1 MAIDLERYAEAYR
14 RGLLNEDQNLRLE
27 ELERRGLVQ
36 LERPPIKQQQV
47 EQPKLNRLA
56 SIARTVMESTFPALG
71 ARRDKDIKEE
81 ARNVLDIASYTT
93 TPAGLVSKA
102 AQAGKIAK
110 FAAQTVPQA
119 VAGAGATYLG
129 QREKGVLRGQSALDA
144 ASGFGLELGA
154 QATLKGIGKGLGFG
168 AKQLTKKLPE
178 DLVSK
183 AKQYVADKSKTAEQR
198 TKQIIRLGKK
208 AIANNKKIGTE
219 LENIANK
226 ADKANKNI
234 AKQAATKLKDA
245 NRKFHEA
252 NKDKSELITDI
263 SDVDIDNFIRQE
275 HQRLKTA
282 AEPLI
287 EGGQKKVREAEEQV
301 LKDFEKRFLLEP
313 KIVTETQVNELG
325 IPITRTV
332 EKKGAKP
339 FKNRQEIFKEL
350 GNIQDK
356 AQQGFQEGAKENP
369 ALYRD
374 IYQQFT
380 KFFKD
385 NSQKYSD
392 HMELGQ
398 DLVRMQGAKVDIP
411 ITKDGEIVSDLY
423 NPKKLKSSFDKA
435 INKFDKLAD
444 QDKLL
449 EIERLV
455 EQSNKLFQTDFKVDK
470 LLRKYERNQNLM
482 NFKGAKKGLT
492 QAQIDLLPANKRK
505 IYKDNQELAKVTEKG
520 LFTEPKKLQ
529 KFISPETQEGV
540 LSETKLAELLPKR
553 LVDQLEI
560 EAAGRLLREGADINK
575 IPIGVIGNPYLRA
588 INLVKRLGVT
598 PRAQFGL
605 RRFMESKIPGQI
617 GEGARALSRVLSR
630 ELVRDDEQKTDVIR
644 HPETN
649 EPVIVKREPFQL
661 ERTTSGNLTISQQ
674 NKLKKQRGLGG
685 NNNGISIRQ

>member
-36 LERPPIKQQQV
+36 LERPPIKQQQQV

-56 SIARTVMESTFPALG
+56 SIARTVMESTFPGLG

-110 FAAQTVPQA
+110 FTTQTVPQA
-119 VAGAGATYLG
+119 AAGAGATYLG
-129 QREKGVLRGQSALDA
+129 QREKGVLRGESGIDA

-198 TKQIIRLGKK
+198 TRQIIRLGKK
-208 AIANNKKIGTE
+208 AIANNKKIETG
-219 LENIANK
+219 LENFANK
-226 ADKANKNI
+226 ADKANKNV
-234 AKQAATKLKDA
+234 AKLAATKLKDA
-245 NRKFHEA
+245 NRKFHND
-252 NKDKSELITDI
+252 NKDKSKLITKI
-263 SDVDIDNFIRQE
+263 SDDAIDNFIREE
-275 HQRLKTA
+275 HRRLSIEA
-282 AEPLI
+282 APLI
-287 EGGQKKVREAEEQV
+287 EGGMKKVRTAEEKV
-301 LKDFEKRFLLEP
+301 LKDFEERFFLKP
-313 KIVTETQVNELG
+313 KKVDTRPQLYDQFNR
-325 IPITRTV
+325 PIKQTA
-332 EKKGAKP
+332 EEIEIKP

-356 AQQGFQEGAKENP
+356 AKQGFKEGADENS

-374 IYQQFT
+374 IYQNFT

-411 ITKDGEIVSDLY
+411 ITKDGEIVSELY

-455 EQSNKLFQTDFKVDK
+455 QQSNELFKTDFKVDK
-470 LLRKYERNQNLM
+470 LLRIYERNQNRMSL
-482 NFKGAKKGLT
+482 KGAKKGLT
-492 QAQIDLLPANKRK
+492 EEQKNLLPNKIK
-505 IYKDNQELAKVTEKG
+505 KLYENNQELSKVTEKG
-520 LFTEPKKLQ
+520 LFTDPKKVQ
-529 KFISPETQEGV
+529 KFISPKEQEGV
-540 LSETKLAELLPKR
+540 LSATKLAELLPKR

-560 EAAGRLLREGADINK
+560 EAAGRLLREGADIKK
-575 IPIGVIGNPYLRA
+575 IPIGVIGSPYVRA
-588 INLVKRLGVT
+588 ANLVKSLGMT
-598 PRAQFGL
+598 PRAQFGM
-605 RRFMESKIPGQI
+605 RRFMESEIPGQI

-644 HPETN
+644 DSETN
-649 EPVIVKREPFQL
+649 EPVFVTREPYQL
-661 ERTTSGNLTISQQ
+661 ERTTAGNLTEKQKKEIE
-674 NKLKKQRGLGG
+674 KQRG
-685 NNNGISIRQ
+685 IRR

>member
-1 MAIDLERYAEAYR
+1 MNQKLLVDIELYK
-14 RGLLNEDQNLRLE
+14 RGLLPDDVKNNLE

-36 LERPPIKQQQV
+36 LEKPPIEQQPQQV
-47 EQPKLNRLA
+47 EQEKQISLVRQFKEPLTKEDWAKTLLN
-56 SIARTVMESTFPALG
+56 
-71 ARRDKDIKEE
+71 
-81 ARNVLDIASYTT
+81 IASFTP
-93 TPAGLVSKA
+93 TPAGITAKVGRFAPKGLKTL
-102 AQAGKIAK
+102 AK
-110 FAAQTVPQA
+110 FGAQTVPQA
-119 VAGAGATYLG
+119 ALGERATIIGQRQKGATEEEAKQAARAGAELEIAAQAGLGVAGKA
-129 QREKGVLRGQSALDA
+129 
-144 ASGFGLELGA
+144 
-154 QATLKGIGKGLGFG
+154 LGFG

-208 AIANNKKIGTE
+208 AIANNKKIGTK

-234 AKQAATKLKDA
+234 AKQAAIKLKDA

-252 NKDKSELITDI
+252 NKDKSKLITKI
-263 SDVDIDNFIRQE
+263 SDDAIDNFIREE
-275 HQRLKTA
+275 HRRLRLA
-282 AEPLI
+282 AAPLR
-287 EGGQKKVREAEEQV
+287 EGGLKKQRPEELKV
-301 LKDFEKRFLLEP
+301 LKDFEKRFFLQP
-313 KIVTETQVNELG
+313 KKVTDTRPQLYDQFG
-325 IPITRTV
+325 RPIIQTA
-332 EKKGAKP
+332 EKIEIKP
-339 FKNRQEIFKEL
+339 YKNRQEIFKEL

-374 IYQQFT
+374 IYQNFT

-385 NSQKYSD
+385 NSKKYSD

-411 ITKDGEIVSDLY
+411 ITKDGEIVSELY

-455 EQSNKLFQTDFKVDK
+455 QQSNELFKTDFKVDK
-470 LLRKYERNQNLM
+470 LLRIYERNQNRMSL
-482 NFKGAKKGLT
+482 KGAKKGLT
-492 QAQIDLLPANKRK
+492 EEQKNLLPNKIK
-505 IYKDNQELAKVTEKG
+505 KLYENNQELSKVTEKG
-520 LFTEPKKLQ
+520 LFTDPKKVQ
-529 KFISPETQEGV
+529 KFISPKEQEGV
-540 LSETKLAELLPKR
+540 LSETKLAQLLPKR
-553 LVDQLEI
+553 LLDQLEI

-575 IPIGVIGNPYLRA
+575 IPIGVIGSPYVRA
-588 INLVKRLGVT
+588 ANLVKSLGMT
-598 PRAQFGL
+598 PRAQFGM
-605 RRFMESKIPGQI
+605 RRFMESEIPGQI

-644 HPETN
+644 DSETN
-649 EPVIVKREPFQL
+649 EPVFVTREPYQL
-661 ERTTSGNLTISQQ
+661 ERTTAGNLTEKQKKEIE
-674 NKLKKQRGLGG
+674 KQRG
-685 NNNGISIRQ
+685 IRR